1 MRCYKCDSVL
11 SDTNYCNGCG
21 ADVTIYKKIIRLSNT
36 YYNMGLAKAKIRDLS
51 GAADLLRR
59 SVRMDKKNTQARNL
73 LGLVYLEMGE
83 FVEALGQWVISKN
96 IQPEKNLADE
106 YIKSAQSNVSKLEA
120 MNITI
125 KKYNTSLNY
134 ALEGNDDLAIIQLK
148 KVLNLNP
155 KFVKAYQLIA
165 LLYMKKEE
173 YEKAKR
179 FLNKSLLIDFNNTL
193 SIRYLKEI
201 EDVTLSNQSVK
212 KDKKE
217 DEKKALSGN
226 DVIIPNSTYKD
237 VNYGL
242 MQFLTLVAGIIIGM
256 AMLYFVVIPAK
267 EKDMESEYADKL
279 TNYADKVAGLNLN
292 IDDYENKISELTKER
307 DELKTKVDENTAQ
320 PEVIKAY
327 DLLLQASVL
336 YVDNKL
342 PETGAKL
349 LEIGDVTSYSDSFK
363 ALYNLLKDKAF
374 TKAFETYY
382 NDAYKAE
389 NEKRYDDAITAFKA
403 CEVIQPQ
410 NAEVLYHIAKCYKA
424 KNNNVLEENS
434 KLYFEKV
441 IQIAP
446 NSEFAGWAKSNLS

>member
-1 MRCYKCDSVL
+1 
-11 SDTNYCNGCG
+11 
-21 ADVTIYKKIIRLSNT
+21 
-36 YYNMGLAKAKIRDLS
+36 
-51 GAADLLRR
+51 
-59 SVRMDKKNTQARNL
+59 
-73 LGLVYLEMGE
+73 
-83 FVEALGQWVISKN
+83 
-96 IQPEKNLADE
+96 
-106 YIKSAQSNVSKLEA
+106 
-120 MNITI
+120 
-125 KKYNTSLNY
+125 
-134 ALEGNDDLAIIQLK
+134 
-148 KVLNLNP
+148 
-155 KFVKAYQLIA
+155 
-165 LLYMKKEE
+165 
-173 YEKAKR
+173 
-179 FLNKSLLIDFNNTL
+179 
-193 SIRYLKEI
+193 
-201 EDVTLSNQSVK
+201 VK

>member
-120 MNITI
+120 MNVTI

-165 LLYMKKEE
+165 LLY
-173 YEKAKR
+173 
-179 FLNKSLLIDFNNTL
+179 
-193 SIRYLKEI
+193 
-201 EDVTLSNQSVK
+201 
-212 KDKKE
+212 
-217 DEKKALSGN
+217 
-226 DVIIPNSTYKD
+226 
-237 VNYGL
+237 
-242 MQFLTLVAGIIIGM
+242 
-256 AMLYFVVIPAK
+256 
-267 EKDMESEYADKL
+267 
-279 TNYADKVAGLNLN
+279 
-292 IDDYENKISELTKER
+292 
-307 DELKTKVDENTAQ
+307 
-320 PEVIKAY
+320 
-327 DLLLQASVL
+327 
-336 YVDNKL
+336 
-342 PETGAKL
+342 
-349 LEIGDVTSYSDSFK
+349 
-363 ALYNLLKDKAF
+363 
-374 TKAFETYY
+374 
-382 NDAYKAE
+382 
-389 NEKRYDDAITAFKA
+389 EKRGI
-403 CEVIQPQ
+403 
-410 NAEVLYHIAKCYKA
+410 
-424 KNNNVLEENS
+424 
-434 KLYFEKV
+434 
-441 IQIAP
+441 
-446 NSEFAGWAKSNLS
+446 